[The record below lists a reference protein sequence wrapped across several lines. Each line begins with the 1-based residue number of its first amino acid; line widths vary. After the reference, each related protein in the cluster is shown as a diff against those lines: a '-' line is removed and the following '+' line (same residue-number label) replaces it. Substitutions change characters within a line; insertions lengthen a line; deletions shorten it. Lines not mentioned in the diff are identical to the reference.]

1 VTLERR
7 ARAAARAERALVEQV
22 WPPPAWQRVLARRR
36 RRSLAATGVAL
47 TVIAALVWAVV
58 RPALQEQPVVR
69 PVPKVRPR
77 LPAAGRV
84 VATIGIREGPAAV
97 TAGGG
102 VLWAASSGDGT
113 VVRIDPATG
122 RATATVR
129 LGGQVDGLVVAGGV
143 LWVAYAD
150 RAVVTRVDSATTRI
164 VGEVPVGRHAP
175 VGTDPGT
182 MSLPESVGVGLGA
195 VWVPNSADG
204 TVSRIDPAA
213 AAVTATIPVSG
224 RNPSVHLGTAGVGVA
239 VAGGAVWVTD
249 EYHDRLLRLDPGTG
263 RITQVVELGGRP
275 LPIRAAAGRLW
286 VATTSDRRLYGLDP
300 GTGRVTSTVS
310 LGPGA
315 AAPGFGE
322 QPLTTGLAVSGQTA
336 WATTTV
342 EHRRVLVRV
351 DLRTGRVAGELP
363 LPGRVLGL
371 VLVGGDPWLADYDNN
386 TILHVV
392 PTR

>member
-1 VTLERR
+1 MERR
-7 ARAAARAERALVEQV
+7 ARAAARAERALVDRV
-22 WPPPAWQRVLARRR
+22 WPPPPWQRVLARQR
-36 RRSLAATGVAL
+36 RRSLLATAVA
-47 TVIAALVWAVV
+47 VVVVAVSVWAVV
-58 RPALQEQPVVR
+58 RPALQELPVVR

-77 LPAAGRV
+77 LPVPGRV
-84 VATIGIREGPAAV
+84 ATTIRVGEGPVAIAN
-97 TAGGG
+97 GDG
-102 VLWAASSGDGT
+102 VVWAASSGDGT
-113 VVRIDPATG
+113 VVRIDPAAG
-122 RATATVR
+122 RVTATVR
-129 LGGQVDGLVVAGGV
+129 LGGQVDGLVVAGGT

-150 RAVVTRVDSATTRI
+150 RAVVTRVDPATAT
-164 VGEVPVGRHAP
+164 VLGDVQVGRHAP

-182 MSLPESVGVGLGA
+182 MPLPESIGVGLGA

-204 TVSRIDPAA
+204 TVSRIDLATGT
-213 AAVTATIPVSG
+213 VTATIPVSG

-249 EYHDRLLRLDPGTG
+249 EYHDRLLRRDPSTG
-263 RITQVVELGGRP
+263 RITQEVELGGRP

-322 QPLTTGLAVSGQTA
+322 QPLTVGLAVSGQTA
-336 WATTTV
+336 WAATTV
-342 EHRRVLVRV
+342 ERRRVLVRV
-351 DLRTGRVAGELP
+351 DLRTGRVVGELP

-371 VLVGGDPWLADYDNN
+371 ALVAGDPWLADYDNN
-386 TILHVV
+386 TILHVI

>member
-1 VTLERR
+1 MTVERR
-7 ARAAARAERALVEQV
+7 ARAAAQAERALVDRA
-22 WPPPAWQRVLARRR
+22 WPPPPWQRVLARQR

-47 TVIAALVWAVV
+47 IVVAVLAWAVV
-58 RPALQEQPVVR
+58 RPVLREPPVVG
-69 PVPKVRPR
+69 PLPKVGPR
-77 LPAAGRV
+77 LPVPGRV
-84 VATIGIREGPAAV
+84 TATIPVGESPAAV
-97 TAGGG
+97 AAGGG
-102 VLWAASSGDGT
+102 ALWAASSGDGT
-113 VVRIDPATG
+113 VARIDPAAG
-122 RATATVR
+122 RVTATVR
-129 LGGQVDGLVVAGGV
+129 LGGQVDALVMAGGT

-150 RAVVTRVDSATTRI
+150 RAVVTRVDPATATAL
-164 VGEVPVGRHAP
+164 GDVPVGRHAP

-182 MSLPESVGVGLGA
+182 MPLPESIGVGLEA

-204 TVSRIDPAA
+204 TVSRIDSTTGT
-213 AAVTATIPVSG
+213 VTATIPVSG

-263 RITQVVELGGRP
+263 RITQEVELGGRP

-300 GTGRVTSTVS
+300 GSGRVTSTIA

-322 QPLTTGLAVSGQTA
+322 QPLTLALAVSGQTA
-336 WATTTV
+336 WAATTV
-342 EHRRVLVRV
+342 ERRRVLVRV
-351 DLRTGRVAGELP
+351 DLRTDRVVGELP

-371 VLVGGDPWLADYDNN
+371 ALVAGDPWLADYDTN